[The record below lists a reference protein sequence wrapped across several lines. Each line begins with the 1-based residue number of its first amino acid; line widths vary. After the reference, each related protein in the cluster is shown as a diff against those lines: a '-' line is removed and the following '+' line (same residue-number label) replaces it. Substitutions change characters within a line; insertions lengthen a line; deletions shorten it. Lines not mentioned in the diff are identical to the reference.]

1 MLDEETGI
9 TEPQGENGGL
19 EQEPAAADEG
29 SEAIVTAAKREPQ
42 LTNEEPAEGDSAE
55 PQGENAG
62 LEQEPAAADEG
73 SEAIVTA
80 AEREPQLTNEE
91 PAEGDSAEPQG
102 ENAGLEQEPAAAD
115 EGSEAI
121 VTAAEREPQLTNE
134 EPAVAMEPAA
144 ERPEPASGNGG
155 KAKIVAIA
163 NQKGGVGKS
172 TTAINLGAYMALEG
186 KRILLVDLD
195 PQGNATSGLGIE
207 RSRIDA
213 CIYNALIKEATM
225 AEIILPSG
233 VEGLHVAPSTIQ
245 LAGAEIELVSV
256 MSREWRLSECLQ
268 DVIFDYDIIFIDCP
282 PSLGLLTINALAAAD
297 ELLIPIQCEY
307 YALEGLVLLMRTVD
321 TVKAHL
327 NRGLTIG
334 GIVMTMY
341 DPRTN
346 LSREVVEEVRKM
358 YPKEV
363 YSILIPR
370 SVRLSEAPS
379 YGTPI
384 HMYDPLSKGAISY
397 HELAKEVINNG

>member
-1 MLDEETGI
+1 MLRKAFQFSRTQRKGEKMQDEEMES
-9 TEPQGENGGL
+9 TEPRDQEQDLERAPDAEANESEASVTTAEAEEQQGE
-19 EQEPAAADEG
+19 EQAAAM
-29 SEAIVTAAKREPQ
+29 T
-42 LTNEEPAEGDSAE
+42 
-55 PQGENAG
+55 
-62 LEQEPAAADEG
+62 
-73 SEAIVTA
+73 
-80 AEREPQLTNEE
+80 
-91 PAEGDSAEPQG
+91 
-102 ENAGLEQEPAAAD
+102 
-115 EGSEAI
+115 
-121 VTAAEREPQLTNE
+121 
-134 EPAVAMEPAA
+134 PAVLGAPG
-144 ERPEPASGNGG
+144 PESGNGG

-172 TTAINLGAYMALEG
+172 TTAINLGAYLALEG

-213 CIYNALIKEATM
+213 CIYNALIKDISM
-225 AEIILPSG
+225 PEIILPTA
-233 VEGLHVAPSTIQ
+233 VEGLRVAPSTIQ

-256 MSREWRLSECLQ
+256 MSREWRLSECLEE
-268 DVIFDYDIIFIDCP
+268 VAFDYDIIFIDCP

-321 TVKAHL
+321 KVKAHL
-327 NRGLTIG
+327 NRGLVIG

-346 LSREVVEEVRKM
+346 LSRQVVEEVKKM
-358 YPKEV
+358 YPDEV

-384 HMYDPLSKGAISY
+384 YMYDPLSKGAISY
-397 HELAKEVINNG
+397 QELAKEVMRNG